1 MTKFIRRQ
9 MRALT
14 ALLLLLAGIS
24 HASAWTAVQTTIN
37 GITYEAT
44 NYNGSTVIAVDPS
57 LETVSIPQSYEY
69 TYNNKTYTSTVK
81 WLNFESETLKEMTVP
96 ESIEPATVS
105 SFFSSGKIPN
115 IEKLTI
121 CGRGT
126 YEVYEGNAFLINSKG
141 AVIECLVTTSDIK
154 IPSTA
159 TSIGDNAFQ
168 GCTNITSIEISNSV
182 TSIGDYAFQGC
193 TSLTSITIPDSV
205 KKIGKYAFQDC
216 SALTSIT
223 IPDSVTAINQFTFK
237 NCSGLTR
244 IMFGNSVAIIGESAF
259 AACSGLT
266 SLTIPNSV
274 TNIYNFAFAG
284 CNGLT
289 QTIIGNSIISCSGT
303 AFANCDKLKKAA
315 YPNKINN
322 PFRNSGSSCTA
333 ITYPTDEAIIED
345 DFIFNNDKSYLY
357 FAPITLSGDFEIPNT
372 VTSIGFSAFRS
383 CSDLTS
389 ITIPNS
395 VTSIGDNAFQGCT
408 SLTSITIPDSVKK
421 IGKYAFQDCS
431 ALTSITI
438 PDSVTAINLSTFKG
452 CSGLTRI
459 MFGNS
464 VTSIGEYAFQNCS
477 DLTSITIPNSV
488 TTIGKSAFQDCNEL
502 TLIKCLGI
510 IPPDIDSETFSYD
523 TYENATLD
531 IPDDAYDYFSP
542 FWSQFNNITVDGN
555 PARKFYDDV
564 FNFILID
571 KPESKEAILARC
583 NPNMT
588 TVSIPDRIVDESS
601 GDAVRYYVTAIGPGA
616 FEGNVKLDS
625 INTSR
630 TKIKKIWKA
639 AFKGCINLKS
649 FTCYDALTFIDDQAF
664 QGCTK
669 LSKVSF
675 NDALTSIGDQ
685 AFQGCTKLSE
695 VSFNDALTS
704 IGNQAFS
711 YCGLHNIVFPQNL
724 TDIGEGAF
732 MHCTGMASV
741 ALNNQLSYIPDNAF
755 FKCDNLIYIYIPN
768 SVTSIG
774 NSAFSGCLELSHVK
788 IPNSVI
794 SIGNSAFLNSGLTSV
809 SIPNS
814 VTSIGL
820 DAFSSCIKLK
830 SFTIEDGIQPITLE
844 RSEIGVDEDNH
855 FWDPIEYMYIGRQ
868 YTGRLL
874 KYNDMTT
881 LVIGNLLTKIDPYA
895 FSNHDSLRFLTLGS
909 GIETIGEHAFS
920 DCSSLT
926 SVVIP
931 SKVTEIGASAFDG
944 ANLKNITIGAG
955 LTTLG
960 EHAFGCAATNT
971 ITNITAQ
978 TPPTA
983 SNNSFSNYNGTLY
996 VQDET
1001 DNESTLDSY
1010 YESNYCW
1017 YRFNQAK
1024 LISATG
1030 IDKGASL
1037 PLIYQADTKQQLYA
1051 TVVPN
1056 GASLKT
1062 VFWHST
1068 NPEIATVDN
1077 NGLVTFHALKDENGR
1092 TLAPDRAKADAAE
1105 CKIIAS
1111 TLYADGPVL
1120 EFSVNSIV
1128 SKINDVVSV
1137 ASSDEFDPSLP
1148 YKVYNLSGIM
1158 VGTDKDN
1165 LAAGIYIIIQGS
1177 KAHKI
1182 AVR

>member
-1 MTKFIRRQ
+1 
-9 MRALT
+9 
-14 ALLLLLAGIS
+14 
-24 HASAWTAVQTTIN
+24 
-37 GITYEAT
+37 
-44 NYNGSTVIAVDPS
+44 
-57 LETVSIPQSYEY
+57 
-69 TYNNKTYTSTVK
+69 
-81 WLNFESETLKEMTVP
+81 
-96 ESIEPATVS
+96 
-105 SFFSSGKIPN
+105 
-115 IEKLTI
+115 
-121 CGRGT
+121 
-126 YEVYEGNAFLINSKG
+126 
-141 AVIECLVTTSDIK
+141 
-154 IPSTA
+154 
-159 TSIGDNAFQ
+159 
-168 GCTNITSIEISNSV
+168 
-182 TSIGDYAFQGC
+182 
-193 TSLTSITIPDSV
+193 
-205 KKIGKYAFQDC
+205 
-216 SALTSIT
+216 
-223 IPDSVTAINQFTFK
+223 
-237 NCSGLTR
+237 
-244 IMFGNSVAIIGESAF
+244 MFGNSVAIIGESAF

-357 FAPITLSGDFEIPNT
+357 FAPITLSGDFEIPNTVTSIGFSAFRSCSDLTSITIPNTVTSIGDYAFYDCSGLTSITIPNTVTSIGNYAFYNCSGLTQAIIGNSVTSYGASSFAKCDKLKKAAYPDKIYNPFNTNNPANYVAIAYPTNEVIIEDDFIFNNDKSYLYFAPITHSGDYEIPNT

-675 NDALTSIGDQ
+675 NDALTSIGDQAFQGCTKLSEVSFNNALTSIGNQ